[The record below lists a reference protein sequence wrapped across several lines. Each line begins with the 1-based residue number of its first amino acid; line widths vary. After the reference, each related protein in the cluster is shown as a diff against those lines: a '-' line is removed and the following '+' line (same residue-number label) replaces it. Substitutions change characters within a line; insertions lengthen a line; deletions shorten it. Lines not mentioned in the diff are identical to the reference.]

1 MTPLFNFFQYNGRR
15 WVEHFEFMPLF
26 LGSKMTAQPYED
38 LLREVQE
45 TGNEK
50 TDRTGTGT
58 VSVFGRMIRYD
69 LAEGFPLLTSKRVS
83 FRLIAQELLWFLT
96 GSSNIKPLVDVDNH
110 IWTEWPLQAYLKEE
124 GRDIGDTSSD
134 EWKNELAEFEDRIKH
149 EDGFAEKYGNLGEV
163 YGKEWRSWPTSDG
176 GHIDQISRI
185 INQIK
190 TTPDSRRIIVS
201 AWNVEFVESAK
212 LPPCHLLF
220 QFYVADGKLSVM
232 MVQRSSDMF
241 LGVPFNIASYSL
253 LLHMVAQQ
261 CDLEVGE
268 FVWASGDTHVYK
280 NHEEQV
286 RLQLLREVRP
296 LPKLNILRK
305 PDSIFDYQFEDFEVV
320 GYDPH
325 PAIKAPVAV

>member
-1 MTPLFNFFQYNGRR
+1 MKI
-15 WVEHFEFMPLF
+15 V
-26 LGSKMTAQPYED
+26 QPYED
-38 LLREVQE
+38 LLKEVQGI
-45 TGNEK
+45 GNVK

-58 VSVFGRMIRYD
+58 LSVFGRMIRYD
-69 LAEGFPLLTSKRVS
+69 QAEGFPLLTSKRVS
-83 FRLIAQELLWFLT
+83 FKLIAQELLWFLT

-110 IWTEWPLQAYLKEE
+110 IWTEWPLQAYLKDQ
-124 GRDIGDTSSD
+124 GRPITNTDSK
-134 EWKNELAEFEDRIKH
+134 EWKTELDTFEERIKN
-149 EDGFAEKYGNLGEV
+149 EPGFADQFGNLGEV

-185 INQIK
+185 IDQINQ
-190 TTPDSRRIIVS
+190 TPDSRRIIVS

-220 QFYVADGKLSVM
+220 QFYVANDKLSLM

-261 CDLEVGE
+261 TGLEVGE
-268 FVWASGDTHVYK
+268 FVWASGDTHIYK

-286 RLQLLREVRP
+286 ALQLSREPRP

-305 PDSIFDYQFEDFEVV
+305 PDSIFGYKLEDFEIE

-325 PAIKAPVAV
+325 PFIKAPVAV

>member
-1 MTPLFNFFQYNGRR
+1 M
-15 WVEHFEFMPLF
+15 
-26 LGSKMTAQPYED
+26 KIAQPYED
-38 LLREVQE
+38 LLKEVQE
-45 TGNEK
+45 TGNVK

-58 VSVFGRMIRYD
+58 VSLFGRMIRYD
-69 LAEGFPLLTSKRVS
+69 LAEGFPLLTSKRVA

-110 IWTEWPLQAYLKEE
+110 IWTEWPLQAYLKDQ
-124 GRDIGDTSSD
+124 GRPITDTNSE
-134 EWKNELAEFEDRIKH
+134 EWKSELAVFEERIKH
-149 EDGFAEKYGNLGEV
+149 EEGFAEKYGNLGEV

-185 INQIK
+185 IDQINK
-190 TTPDSRRIIVS
+190 TPDSRRIIVS

-220 QFYVADGKLSVM
+220 QFYVADGKLSLM

-261 CDLEVGE
+261 TGLNVGE
-268 FVWASGDTHVYK
+268 FVWASGDTHIYK
-280 NHEEQV
+280 NHAEQV
-286 RLQLLREVRP
+286 KLQLSREVRP

-305 PDSIFDYQFEDFEVV
+305 PDSIFDYKLEDFELE
-320 GYDPH
+320 GYNPH
-325 PAIKAPVAV
+325 PGIKAPVAV

>member
-1 MTPLFNFFQYNGRR
+1 
-15 WVEHFEFMPLF
+15 MPLF
-26 LGSKMTAQPYED
+26 LGNKMTITQPYED
-38 LLREVQE
+38 LLEEVQE
-45 TGNEK
+45 IGISK

-69 LAEGFPLLTSKRVS
+69 LAEAFPLLTSKRVA

-110 IWTEWPLQAYLKEE
+110 IWTEWPLQAYLKDR
-124 GRDIGDTSSD
+124 GRPITDTTSVK
-134 EWKNELAEFEDRIKH
+134 WTTELVAFEDRIKN
-149 EDGFAEKYGNLGEV
+149 EDGFADKYGNLGEV

-176 GHIDQISRI
+176 EHIDQISRI
-185 INQIK
+185 IDQIK
-190 TTPDSRRIIVS
+190 KTPDSRRIIVS

-220 QFYVADGKLSVM
+220 QFYVADGKLSLM

-261 CDLEVGE
+261 TDLAVGE
-268 FVWASGDTHVYK
+268 FIWASGDTHIYS
-280 NHEEQV
+280 NHTEQV
-286 RLQLLREVRP
+286 KLQLSREVRP
-296 LPKLNILRK
+296 LPQLVIKRK
-305 PDSIFDYQFEDFEVV
+305 PESIFDYKFEDFELV

-325 PAIKAPVAV
+325 PGIKAPVAV